1 MKSLSETI
9 IYKLGII
16 RSFYIGT
23 KEHKQYV
30 PRLLAHNIHAKLY
43 YAKIKQTD
51 SRAV

>member
-23 KEHKQYV
+23 RAHKQYV
-30 PRLLAHNIHAKLY
+30 PRLPAHNIHTKL